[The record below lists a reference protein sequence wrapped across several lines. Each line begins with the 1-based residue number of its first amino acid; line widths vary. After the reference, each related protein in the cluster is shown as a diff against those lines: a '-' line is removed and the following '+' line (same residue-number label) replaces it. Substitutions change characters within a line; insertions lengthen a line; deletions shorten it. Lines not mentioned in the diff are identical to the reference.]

1 MSQLH
6 NPKISKNAL
15 LIQFGLLFFL
25 ILTIPYDTQLF
36 QSLTNGPF
44 FAFENWFQLAT
55 YRTSFIPESSH
66 VGSDVRGYYNWLI
79 AFLAATLILIGLRK
93 FFATRWHMNTD
104 ELYYWLRVLLRYRLA
119 LAVVFIGIVKVL
131 PLQIPEP
138 TISDL
143 HTEYGDFLLW
153 KLYYLT
159 NGIATAGYL
168 PVIGSLEILGG
179 LLLLNRRTAVIGAG
193 LLLAVLLN
201 VVLVNYVYDIGE
213 QVYSSLLFLMAL
225 VIFVYDW
232 PRFYGLLIRKT
243 QVYPDGYWPRFT
255 QPVAVIRPY
264 LQALILLIAAVFS
277 VQAYLAWKD
286 SNYPFPKE
294 NGIAG
299 ISGVYNVKDFV
310 WKGDTLA
317 YSLVDTIRWRDVV
330 FEKWNTVSIRDN
342 RPAAIDSTKA
352 RITFSTGR
360 NYEHI
365 GNAGRH
371 FFTYKHSKNKKD
383 STISLRLVGKIDSA
397 KTFRLSLN
405 KLGSDTLLLRGAS
418 QAGDSLF
425 VRLERIDK
433 KYLLKEGRR
442 KPIRI
447 Y

>member
-1 MSQLH
+1 MIQL
-6 NPKISKNAL
+6 NYPKISKKAL
-15 LIQFGLLFFL
+15 LIQLGLLFFL
-25 ILTIPYDTQLF
+25 ILSIPYDTQLF
-36 QSLTNGPF
+36 QSLSNGSF

-55 YRTSFIPESSH
+55 YRTSFIPESTYA
-66 VGSDVRGYYNWLI
+66 GSDVRGYYNWLI
-79 AFLAATLILIGLRK
+79 AFVTAILILIGFRK
-93 FFATRWHMNTD
+93 FVATHWYTDQD

-119 LAVVFIGIVKVL
+119 LAVIFTGIVKVL

-213 QVYSSLLFLMAL
+213 QVYSSFLFLIAL
-225 VIFVYDW
+225 VIFGYDW

-243 QVYPDGYWPRFT
+243 SVYPDGYWPRYT
-255 QPVAVIRPY
+255 RPVVLIRPY
-264 LQALILLIAAVFS
+264 LQVLFLLITAVFS

-294 NGIAG
+294 KGIAG
-299 ISGVYNVKDFV
+299 LSGIYDVKDFV

-317 YSLVDTIRWRDVV
+317 YSLADTLRWKDVV
-330 FEKWNTVSIRDN
+330 FEKWNTISIRGN
-342 RPAAIDSTKA
+342 RPAMVDSSKV
-352 RITFSTGR
+352 RIAFSTDR
-360 NYEHI
+360 NYEYI
-365 GNAGRH
+365 GNGGRE
-371 FFTYKHSKNKKD
+371 FFTYDHSKNKKD
-383 STISLRLVGKIDSA
+383 STISLRLIGKIDRSSS
-397 KTFRLSLN
+397 FQFSLD
-405 KLGSDTLLLRGAS
+405 KRGADTLLLRGAN
-418 QAGDSLF
+418 QAGDSLL